1 MDALLERIERPEQAE
16 RAAAQRLEQVER
28 AAVRRVRFWQR
39 AAGILAAAGLL
50 LVPLEASMAQGQP
63 SLGNVLRHLFDLQ
76 RRLTALEGKTAAL
89 QATPAGTNFTGD
101 VYVTSGNLYVQNG
114 MGGTATTNGKGN
126 LIVGYNEN
134 APAFPR
140 TGSHNVVVGI
150 DHGWESYGGLMV
162 GNQNRI
168 TAPFASVSGGQGN
181 IASEAAS
188 SVGGGQGNIASGFG
202 SWVSGGQGNA
212 AGGFGSSVSGGQLN
226 TASGDASSVSGGLSI
241 TQTNVEGW
249 SGGSIGAVVSGSF
262 RSP

>member
-1 MDALLERIERPEQAE
+1 
-16 RAAAQRLEQVER
+16 
-28 AAVRRVRFWQR
+28 
-39 AAGILAAAGLL
+39 
-50 LVPLEASMAQGQP
+50 
-63 SLGNVLRHLFDLQ
+63 
-76 RRLTALEGKTAAL
+76 
-89 QATPAGTNFTGD
+89 
-101 VYVTSGNLYVQNG
+101 
-114 MGGTATTNGKGN
+114 
-126 LIVGYNEN
+126 
-134 APAFPR
+134 
-140 TGSHNVVVGI
+140 VVVGI

-202 SWVSGGQGNA
+202 SWVSGGQ
-212 AGGFGSSVSGGQLN
+212 LN

-249 SGGSIGAVVSGSF
+249 SGGSIGAVVSGSL